1 MGNVII
7 YLVEMKTINLNSL
20 KNIEMK
26 YFSFIQIMN
35 LQKIDCIVLIW
46 IFKKTGIS
54 LRGTE
59 CETEIMSSIIIIH
72 IYLKLQFPFIAFLY
86 SLLEYLIMLIAD
98 SEF

>member
-1 MGNVII
+1 M
-7 YLVEMKTINLNSL
+7 L
-20 KNIEMK
+20 KNTEMK

-35 LQKIDCIVLIW
+35 LQKIACIVLIW

-54 LRGTE
+54 LRDTE
-59 CETEIMSSIIIIH
+59 CETKNMSALIIIH

-86 SLLEYLIMLIAD
+86 SLLEYLIMLVTD